1 MSNGGAIAAQGAA
14 AAVRGKE
21 EKARRHSMGRKHG
34 VCEAGRKA
42 KTNLGLLLLAEL
54 EDLAATDAAEGD
66 HTCARTLRQKTLERL
81 GRGQSGGADTA
92 CAKMCGNL
100 TWM

>member
-1 MSNGGAIAAQGAA
+1 MSDGGATAAQAAA
-14 AAVRGKE
+14 AAVHGKE
-21 EKARRHSMGRKHG
+21 GKARRHSTGRQHD
-34 VCEAGRKA
+34 VCEAGRCA

-81 GRGQSGGADTA
+81 GRGATRRS
-92 CAKMCGNL
+92 
-100 TWM
+100 